1 MIYIND
7 EFWLKYIILV
17 YINWLMLKL
26 ILIDVFEYSVV
37 LLLWIFFVI
46 NINCLDLWVICIFI
60 NELLVLRLFIILK
73 VFI

>member
-1 MIYIND
+1 MKYIND

-60 NELLVLRLFIILK
+60 NELLVLWLFIILK

>member
-1 MIYIND
+1 MKYIND

-37 LLLWIFFVI
+37 WLLWIFFVI